1 MRKKRRRKEKQRRRK
16 KKSFPFFFFF
26 FSVKALYR
34 DANDEYRDA
43 IELIYFIIPLLSIE
57 KIEF

>member
-1 MRKKRRRKEKQRRRK
+1 MRKKRRRKEKQRK
-16 KKSFPFFFFF
+16 KKKNVFLFF

-43 IELIYFIIPLLSIE
+43 IELIYFIIPLFSIE

>member
-1 MRKKRRRKEKQRRRK
+1 MRKKRRRKEKQRK
-16 KKSFPFFFFF
+16 KKKNVFLFF

>member
-16 KKSFPFFFFF
+16 KKKFSFFFFS
-26 FSVKALYR
+26 SVKALYR